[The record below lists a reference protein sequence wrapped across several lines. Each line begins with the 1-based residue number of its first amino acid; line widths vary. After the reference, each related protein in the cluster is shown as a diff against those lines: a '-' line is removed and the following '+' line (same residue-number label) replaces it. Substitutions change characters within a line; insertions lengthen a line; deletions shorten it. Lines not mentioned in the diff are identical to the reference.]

1 MDFRLFNLPKKSSC
15 SIGIKACLSAARL
28 PKHQRRQEAPIW
40 AESSTR
46 QKVNKDN
53 GIFFIK
59 NYPFIPDIVI
69 PSVKY
74 FLKKKK
80 RANIGTVRRVAPAVR
95 MPG

>member
-1 MDFRLFNLPKKSSC
+1 MPTEDSIYSNPLDWLFPITNPVIIISKHINKLVRF
-15 SIGIKACLSAARL
+15 ILHFLSL
-28 PKHQRRQEAPIW
+28 E
-40 AESSTR
+40 
-46 QKVNKDN
+46 
-53 GIFFIK
+53 

-74 FLKKKK
+74 FLKRKK